1 MPHTYHASTP
11 LAASAATMFAFH
23 SDPHNLSHVMPPTM
37 TVTRLETEV
46 PAKEGGL
53 IEIHCR
59 DWGVIPMHW
68 VCRWKTVRPPHV
80 LVDEMVRGPFS
91 LFVHEHRFEPQGE
104 NACVMH
110 DTVTYQWGRAW
121 WGNLISAIGVRLY
134 LMVLFRYRHHRTR
147 QWARDHAR

>member
-1 MPHTYHASTP
+1 MPHTYHTSTP

-23 SDPHNLSHVMPPTM
+23 SDPHNLGHVMPPTM
-37 TVTRLETEV
+37 TVTKLETEV

-80 LVDEMVRGPFS
+80 LVDEMLQGPFS
-91 LFVHEHRFEPQGE
+91 VFVHEHRFEPQGKTP
-104 NACVMH
+104 V
-110 DTVTYQWGRAW
+110 
-121 WGNLISAIGVRLY
+121 
-134 LMVLFRYRHHRTR
+134 
-147 QWARDHAR
+147 